1 MTTQRIE
8 RVLDKLY
15 NLKGD
20 YNFVIAEIEEN
31 IKNAESA
38 ITTATEEQNDNEI
51 KKSDVIG
58 KLTVFNNQK
67 DAFLSA
73 FNDLDDETFSAL
85 RDIGIE
91 ANFGTMINLV
101 NEKSPEYCDSLD
113 KEIEDYENLIEEAKK
128 TINDNAERVAEL
140 EDNKRVEEEKRTKLV
155 SLLEQSLSTDE
166 IEREALST
174 SYVKK
179 TLMAFDL
186 FTDEEIVSL
195 AKLIMF
201 PEDGLIEYDASYDD
215 KKAQS
220 FSINEPNETEEEP
233 KEEVKEETEEVHEEE
248 KVEEKEPVDTTKEE
262 LSYELEAP
270 TEETKSTEDLSR
282 AEEIY
287 QNVISNSDV
296 QDIIESHGDT
306 TEINLQSLNASTP
319 SEETKKEVEEPK
331 TEEEPT
337 PREFD
342 EIDKYI
348 ESTGLDINK
357 VSEELKQLLSE
368 SDIKLIEENYEILR
382 SLYVSDEA
390 IYRVVNK
397 HNYLVDEDLNK
408 KITLLRAKGIS
419 ELKIKDMFEKEESK
433 LRSNVDEL
441 GESLDLVINED
452 GKITDENIYKIDL
465 DKTQYEE
472 NIKALEEAGY
482 DIEEKEERNYTSVIY
497 SSPYVSKD
505 ISILKDYLISI
516 IKRNSKYALSVFWK
530 NPNELVEDID
540 DLVEAGLE
548 NILETNPEVLE
559 DKSSELI
566 RRVKYCNENGHQ
578 IYVGEDKDAYCD
590 YITSYIRFQEKLGNI
605 TDLPELETRK
615 NNELSKISNNDYVAS
630 LVNILDN
637 YYKENPE
644 YSKFN
649 NEIEAKADNIRR
661 TVFTNINHEDAGKYT
676 YKIKGTYISKNKVDR
691 NLDIILESLSKNN
704 QSYDGKEKEI
714 FLTSVLYNL
723 RASEDTLRTITGE
736 CLNQGGNK

>member
-31 IKNAESA
+31 IRNAEAA
-38 ITTATEEQNDNEI
+38 ITTATEEQNANEI

-201 PEDGLIEYDASYDD
+201 PEDGLVEYNASYDD

-220 FSINEPNETEEEP
+220 FSINEPEES
-233 KEEVKEETEEVHEEE
+233 EEVKEETEEVHEEE
-248 KVEEKEPVDTTKEE
+248 KVEEKEQVEEAKEE
-262 LSYELEAP
+262 SSYELETP
-270 TEETKSTEDLSR
+270 TEESKSIEDLSR

-306 TEINLQSLNASTP
+306 TEINLQSLNASNS
-319 SEETKKEVEEPK
+319 SEEEKDEVTEEPK
-331 TEEEPT
+331 VEEEPA

-348 ESTGLDINK
+348 ESTGLDITK

-382 SLYVSDEA
+382 SLYVSDDA

-433 LRSNVDEL
+433 LRSNIDEL

-482 DIEEKEERNYTSVIY
+482 DIEDKEERNYTSVIY

-540 DLVEAGLE
+540 DLVESGLE
-548 NILETNPEVLE
+548 NMLETNPEVLE

-590 YITSYIRFQEKLGNI
+590 YITSYIRFQEKIGNI
-605 TDLPELETRK
+605 SDLPELETRK

-649 NEIEAKADNIRR
+649 TEIESKADNIRR
-661 TVFTNINHEDAGKYT
+661 TVFTNVNHEDAGKYT
-676 YKIKGTYISKNKVDR
+676 YKIKDTYISKNKVDR
-691 NLDIILESLSKNN
+691 NLNIILESLSKNN
-704 QSYDGKEKEI
+704 ENYDGKEREI

-723 RASEDTLRTITGE
+723 RANEDTLRTITDE